1 MCSGVKNGSRHIL
14 GGSPLSLFA
23 ANRMVIRVARPAC
36 WISLLAA
43 ILAMTGLV
51 ACKRG
56 GNGETAVAVLETSSL
71 AWPPAVEQSLP
82 GSVGPAMA
90 PTGKMTPG
98 PAFGR
103 EASFVGTPA
112 PSLFALPADLL
123 IPTPTLVPAE
133 LPPVRLV
140 IPSIELDA
148 PVVPIGWHA
157 GSDSGTIGW
166 DDPGP
171 AVGWLR
177 NSALPGAESNV
188 VLAGHHNVR
197 GEVFSRLIDLR
208 VNDSVCLVGDE
219 TVYCYRVREHFIV
232 PDKDAPAEQREQN
245 ALWIAPTIDERLT
258 LVTCWPH
265 THNTHRLIVVARPAG
280 DALAE
285 CVRSAPRLVS
295 SKR

>member
-1 MCSGVKNGSRHIL
+1 VANGML
-14 GGSPLSLFA
+14 
-23 ANRMVIRVARPAC
+23 IRATRPVR
-36 WISLLAA
+36 WISVLAA

-51 ACKRG
+51 ACKSG
-56 GNGETAVAVLETSSL
+56 GNGETAAPVSEVSL
-71 AWPPAVEQSLP
+71 AWLPEGEQPLP
-82 GSVGPAMA
+82 GSVGPANA
-90 PTGKMTPG
+90 PTGRMTPG
-98 PAFGR
+98 PASGR

-112 PSLFALPADLL
+112 PSVFPLPADFPL

-133 LPPVRLV
+133 SPPVRLV

-157 GSDSGTIGW
+157 GTDSGTTGW

-177 NSALPGAESNV
+177 NSALPGRESNV

-197 GEVFSRLIDLR
+197 GEVFRRLIDMR

-219 TVYCYRVREHFIV
+219 TVYCYRVTEHFIV

-245 ALWIAPTIDERLT
+245 GLWIAPTIDERLT

-285 CVRSAPRLVS
+285 CVRSTPHLVS